1 MRDRPRPHAI
11 AVAGRE
17 AVAFA
22 RQALLL
28 RHDVAEPV
36 LPEGARDGDD
46 VVVLLHGLFATAG
59 VLRPM
64 RAAIAR
70 QARGAGAGGPA
81 ILTAAVSYPLGPG
94 VEALT
99 GRLAATLG
107 ALPTGARLHLCGH
120 SLGGVV
126 CRFYAQE
133 SGDARVVQTIS
144 MASPFGGV
152 PGARLIGL
160 GGARDLDPASPVLRR
175 ILLGAARS
183 RVPHLSVIAG
193 GDSLVRSPIAHALPS
208 GEVRV
213 MAARGHNTLLF
224 DNEVAALLVRRVL
237 DLRSPPGTAASPTG
251 PLPQDPGTAPG
262 PPRDTAAPAGVT
274 PRAAG

>member
-1 MRDRPRPHAI
+1 MRDRLRTHAI

-70 QARGAGAGGPA
+70 QARGAGASGPA
-81 ILTAAVSYPLGPG
+81 ILTAAVSYPPGPG
-94 VEALT
+94 IEALS
-99 GRLAATLG
+99 GRLAAAVE
-107 ALPTGARLHLCGH
+107 ALPPGARLHLCGH
-120 SLGGVV
+120 SLGGIV
-126 CRFYAQE
+126 CRLYAQE

-144 MASPFGGV
+144 LASPFGGV
-152 PGARLIGL
+152 PGARLLGV
-160 GGARDLDPASPVLRR
+160 GGARDLEPASAVLRR

-183 RVPHLSVIAG
+183 PVPHLSVIAG
-193 GDSLVRSPIAHALPS
+193 GDNLVRSPIAHALPS

-213 MAARGHNTLLF
+213 MDACGHNTLLF
-224 DNEVAALLVRRVL
+224 DADVAALIVRRVL
-237 DLRSPPGTAASPTG
+237 DLRLPSAGARPGAVSG
-251 PLPQDPGTAPG
+251 
-262 PPRDTAAPAGVT
+262 
-274 PRAAG
+274 